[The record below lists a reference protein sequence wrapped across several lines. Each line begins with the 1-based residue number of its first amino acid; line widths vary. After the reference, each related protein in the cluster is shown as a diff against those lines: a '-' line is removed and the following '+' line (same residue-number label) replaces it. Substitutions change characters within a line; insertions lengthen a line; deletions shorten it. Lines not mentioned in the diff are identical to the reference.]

1 MKTKPPIFFAN
12 PRSKSTALQ
21 TLASPYMEAS
31 LGLLPLGHQTE
42 FFREYSHRYFFNDSH
57 LDRKNRAE
65 YFPLNRENTPITHH
79 FTYPPIY
86 STKGQRDGHKLQ
98 VLKNEKDQGRE
109 YNIKIMSEDIYPN
122 LKKDHRWD
130 RSILDFFS
138 DRTFVITRRRNVKTL
153 AFSLLVSLHTNL
165 WHKRESNK
173 DRYQDLYNNPIT
185 INKELCTAI
194 IPSLKS
200 TAMMDQFEE
209 YIKKSGYK
217 SHTVYYE
224 DLITLEDMKD
234 TLDKVFD
241 NNAWREYINDDFID
255 RSMPR
260 ALNLDYKEI
269 IKNYDEVSER
279 INQTLEYAIG

>member
-1 MKTKPPIFFAN
+1 
-12 PRSKSTALQ
+12 
-21 TLASPYMEAS
+21 
-31 LGLLPLGHQTE
+31 
-42 FFREYSHRYFFNDSH
+42 
-57 LDRKNRAE
+57 
-65 YFPLNRENTPITHH
+65 
-79 FTYPPIY
+79 
-86 STKGQRDGHKLQ
+86 
-98 VLKNEKDQGRE
+98 
-109 YNIKIMSEDIYPN
+109 
-122 LKKDHRWD
+122 
-130 RSILDFFS
+130 
-138 DRTFVITRRRNVKTL
+138 
-153 AFSLLVSLHTNL
+153 
-165 WHKRESNK
+165 
-173 DRYQDLYNNPIT
+173 
-185 INKELCTAI
+185 
-194 IPSLKS
+194 
-200 TAMMDQFEE
+200 MMDQFEE